1 MPERDNYPK
10 EYFEGNP
17 YEGESPEDA
26 YQRLRWGNEPQE
38 TFEIDA
44 PEPLITMGDVAQ
56 ICTSQGN
63 AQFSEHEAPFLALGT
78 RTNVLYFVPKRNG
91 MPVNIPSGPYEYVAT
106 VTRLDYYSDK
116 GGEHCYYYHDHE
128 PPYPQLF
135 MHKRSGVCMLRPSE
149 CKDGSRSYAV
159 GDEGVIG

>member
-17 YEGESPEDA
+17 YEGETPENA
-26 YQRLRWGNEPQE
+26 YKRLRWGNEPQE

-44 PEPLITMGDVAQ
+44 PEPLITIGDLAQ
-56 ICTSQGN
+56 VFAQGGTV
-63 AQFSEHEAPFLALGT
+63 QFSEEEAPFLALGT

-91 MPVNIPSGPYEYVAT
+91 MPVNIPPGPYEYMDI
-106 VTRLDYYSDK
+106 VTRIDYYSDK
-116 GGEHCYYYHDHE
+116 GGDLCYYYHDHE
-128 PPYPQLF
+128 PPYPKLYV
-135 MHKRSGVCMLRPSE
+135 HRSGVCMLCPSE
-149 CKDGSRSYAV
+149 CEDGSRSYAV